1 MKKLI
6 SITLLLSIA
15 VAIMTGCK
23 KDEISSISST
33 LTDRK
38 AWDCTVTQDQPAY
51 LQLLNP
57 LTSKGW
63 FTGPCYPSTFD
74 FGPTIPTPIVYSNKD
89 TMNVTLKVHVGQIM
103 IGPRMRFVDD
113 QIDQYFY
120 QYRQQPSPPTYPTV
134 YYSCNFGPGDYIF
147 NVNTILSKRG
157 LYNAAILWPW
167 NNPGDADTT
176 RFNYDLHE
184 YGIHDGRTNQY
195 VYKAFILKSDKP

>member
-1 MKKLI
+1 M

-15 VAIMTGCK
+15 VATMIGCK
-23 KDEISSISST
+23 KDETASISST
-33 LTDRK
+33 ERK

-89 TMNVTLKVHVGQIM
+89 TMNVTLKIHVGQVM

-113 QIDQYFY
+113 QIDQSFY

-134 YYSCNFGPGDYIF
+134 YYSCNYGPGDYTI
-147 NVNTILSKRG
+147 NVNTNLSKRG
-157 LYNAAILWPW
+157 LY
-167 NNPGDADTT
+167 
-176 RFNYDLHE
+176 
-184 YGIHDGRTNQY
+184 
-195 VYKAFILKSDKP
+195 